1 MEPEDEAED
10 AYINE
15 YPDLFREVGDA
26 LRETKLHQEA
36 LRFYEPL
43 KNKPEL
49 MDSRFCFD
57 LAICYQALGRDED
70 YKSSLQIFKRNAR
83 DPQYHIGLAKLYQS
97 QGRVADMWHLI
108 KQLRRVGKTKL
119 VRDAGLPLVQPEE
132 LNTEA
137 PVQKTGRDATS
148 PVAYTPPQRDQ
159 DQDLSSAK
167 RRYGEGRRL
176 RQERIERDHQQD
188 MIINSLWQDMKV
200 LDSAVDAGDPDAL
213 SEWLGIA
220 NEVFE
225 DFQGQ
230 QSFFPRDRHLKF
242 IGYGRWRKILNLPD
256 GEQFI
261 PEGEEDGPTDDKDI
275 PVHYRKIHFDEWLEW
290 IMLLAMRYAK
300 NSNRESCWDVLNV
313 AANANIFAHEQPRIL
328 LIRNVS
334 MSMSPAVTSMVCHKL
349 TAEQHVP
356 SSFKTTSDSS
366 KKLDGS

>member
-1 MEPEDEAED
+1 
-10 AYINE
+10 
-15 YPDLFREVGDA
+15 
-26 LRETKLHQEA
+26 
-36 LRFYEPL
+36 
-43 KNKPEL
+43 

-97 QGRVADMWHLI
+97 QGRDADMWHLI

-119 VRDAGLPLVQPEE
+119 VRDAGLPLVQPEG
-132 LNTEA
+132 LDTEA
-137 PVQKTGRDATS
+137 TVQKTGGDVGS
-148 PVAYTPPQRDQ
+148 PSAYTPPQRDQ
-159 DQDLSSAK
+159 SQELSTAK
-167 RRYGEGRRL
+167 RRWGEGRRL

-200 LDSAVDAGDPDAL
+200 LDAAVDAGDPDAL

-256 GEQFI
+256 DEQFI
-261 PEGEEDGPTDDKDI
+261 PAGEEDGPTEDKDI
-275 PVHYRKIHFDEWLEW
+275 PVHYRRIHFDEWLEW
-290 IMLLAMRYAK
+290 ILLLAMRYAK

-334 MSMSPAVTSMVCHKL
+334 MSMSLAFSPIMFHRL
-349 TAEQHVP
+349 TDVQRVLLF
-356 SSFKTTSDSS
+356 SKTINDSS

>member
-1 MEPEDEAED
+1 MEPDDEAED

-15 YPDLFREVGDA
+15 HPNLFREVGDA
-26 LRETKLHQEA
+26 LREAKLHQEA

-43 KNKPEL
+43 KNKLEAV
-49 MDSRFCFD
+49 DSRFCFD

-97 QGRVADMWHLI
+97 QGRDADMWHLI

-119 VRDAGLPLVQPEE
+119 VRDAGLPLVQPEGVD
-132 LNTEA
+132 TEA
-137 PVQKTGRDATS
+137 TVQKTGEAVTS
-148 PVAYTPPQRDQ
+148 PVVYTPPQRDHSQ
-159 DQDLSSAK
+159 ELTSAK

-188 MIINSLWQDMKV
+188 MIINSLWQDMKA

-242 IGYGRWRKILNLPD
+242 IGYGRWRKVLNLPD
-256 GEQFI
+256 DEQFI
-261 PEGEEDGPTDDKDI
+261 PAGEEDGPTEDKDI
-275 PVHYRKIHFDEWLEW
+275 PVHYRRIHFDDWLEW
-290 IMLLAMRYAK
+290 ILLLAMRYAK
-300 NSNRESCWDVLNV
+300 NSNRDSCWDVLNV

-328 LIRNVS
+328 LIRNIS
-334 MSMSPAVTSMVCHKL
+334 MSMSHAFPSMVFHRL
-349 TAEQHVP
+349 TDVKHV
-356 SSFKTTSDSS
+356 
-366 KKLDGS
+366 L